1 MKNNLNDLT
10 CVESDLRSV
19 YGRITDAVAS
29 LDRNYI
35 INYVNDVIVNLFP
48 DVKESLIGKSV
59 WELYPENENNDL
71 HRLAK
76 KALKT
81 GTPQYFEKYSQRHQ
95 FWVEVNLYPSKEGLT
110 VIYKDITKRKLE
122 EMESHKVAM
131 RNSLI
136 IENMRDNFL
145 LTDEDLNVVD
155 INNAF
160 CENSGYTRA
169 ELLKMNVTDFDP
181 DLTTESIK
189 RNLKKAL
196 NRGTVLFDTK
206 NKKKNGDIVD
216 VEVALSEMKID
227 GKTFFAS
234 FGRDVSEFKA
244 TQEQLRKTNERF
256 ELIGTTTQD
265 AVWEVDMVTGKR
277 WANEVH
283 QSLYGL
289 NKLADVPGSEKWE
302 NRIHPEERKHVIQ
315 SLDTAMGLRKNIWLE
330 EYRFKTENRG
340 WINVY
345 DRTYMVYDKSGRL
358 VKMVGSM
365 LDITEVKKAE
375 EQIRNEKRL
384 SDVIINSLPGVF
396 YLYSEEGKFL
406 KWNKEIE
413 TISGYTHEEIAGMQP
428 QDFFVEND
436 RLIIN
441 KKIFEVME
449 SGYGAVEAHI
459 TTKSGDRIPYYFTG
473 LLTTI
478 DGEKCLIGT
487 GVDLTQI
494 KKAEKELREMEQQI
508 LEQKVA
514 EQKKISRAII
524 NSQEKQRN
532 YIGRELH
539 DNVNQILAG
548 ARLYMSMG
556 SKQSDYARELIKYPL
571 ELLDSGIAEI
581 RSLTHK
587 HVTPLRE
594 IDLKQLTEKIVE
606 NLLEKSKIKT
616 RLVYEVAS
624 CIDEDIKTNIYR
636 ILQEHINNIIKH
648 SKCSEALI
656 IIKECGDNIS
666 IVISDNGQGFDIN
679 KKREGIG
686 ISNIMNRI
694 QSFDGTF
701 KLESSPGNGCKLKV
715 ILPRIEC
722 KQS

>member
-1 MKNNLNDLT
+1 MKNNLKDFSCTEPELLKAY
-10 CVESDLRSV
+10 S
-19 YGRITDAVAS
+19 RITDAVAS
-29 LDRNYI
+29 VDRDYNI
-35 INYVNDVIVNLFP
+35 VYVNDVVVNLFP
-48 DVKESLIGKSV
+48 DVKESLIGKSI
-59 WELYPENENNDL
+59 WELYPENENNEL

-81 GTPQYFEKYSQRHQ
+81 GIPQYFEKFSHRHK
-95 FWVEVNLYPSKEGLT
+95 FWVEVNIYPSKDGLT
-110 VIYKDITKRKLE
+110 VTYKDITKRKLE
-122 EMESHKVAM
+122 EMASHKVAM

-155 INNAF
+155 INTAF

-169 ELLKMNVTDFDP
+169 ELLKMNVTDFD
-181 DLTTESIK
+181 DELTKESII

-206 NKKKNGDIVD
+206 NKKKSGDIID

-227 GKTFFAS
+227 GKKYFAL

-244 TQEQLRKTNERF
+244 TQEALRKTNERF

-283 QSLYGL
+283 QALYGL
-289 NKLADVPGSEKWE
+289 NKMDEVPGSEKWE
-302 NRIHPEERKHVIQ
+302 NRIHPEERQEVIK
-315 SLDTAMGLRKNIWLE
+315 SLDTAMGKRKNIWLT

-340 WINVY
+340 WIHVY
-345 DRTYMVYDKSGRL
+345 DRTYMVYDKNNIL
-358 VKMVGSM
+358 VRMVGSM

-384 SDVIINSLPGVF
+384 SDIIINSLPGVF
-396 YLYSEEGKFL
+396 YLYNEKGKFL
-406 KWNKEIE
+406 KWNKEME
-413 TISGYTHEEIAGMQP
+413 NVSGYSHEEIAGMQP

-436 RLIIN
+436 RLIIMEN
-441 KKIFEVME
+441 MHKVIE
-449 SGYGAVEAHI
+449 SGYGAVEATI

-473 LLTTI
+473 LFTTI

-487 GVDLTQI
+487 GIDLRQI
-494 KKAEKELREMEQQI
+494 KKAEREMREMEQQI
-508 LEQKVA
+508 LEQRVA

-571 ELLDSGIAEI
+571 ELLDSGITEI
-581 RSLTHK
+581 RTLTHK

-594 IDLKQLTEKIVE
+594 IDLKQLTEKLVE
-606 NLLEKSKIKT
+606 NLLEKSEIKT
-616 RLVYEVAS
+616 KLIYEVS
-624 CIDEDIKTNIYR
+624 SFIDEDIKTNIYR
-636 ILQEHINNIIKH
+636 ILQEHVNNIIKH
-648 SKCSEALI
+648 AQCSEVLI
-656 IIKECGDNIS
+656 SIKEVGDNIC
-666 IVISDNGQGFDIN
+666 IVINDNGQGFDIN

-686 ISNIMNRI
+686 LSNIMNRI

-715 ILPRIEC
+715 ILPRVES